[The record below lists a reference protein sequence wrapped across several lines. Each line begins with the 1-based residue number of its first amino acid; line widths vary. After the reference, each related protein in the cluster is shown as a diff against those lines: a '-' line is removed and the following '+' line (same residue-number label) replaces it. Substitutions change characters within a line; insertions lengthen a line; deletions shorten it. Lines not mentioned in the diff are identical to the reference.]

1 MTLKHFFQL
10 IGCIALCQVAGLIG
24 TIFTID
30 AIPTWYAGLIKPA
43 LNPPS
48 WIFGPVWTILYTL
61 MGIAIY
67 LVLQKHWY
75 RKEVKLA
82 VYIFS
87 VQLLLNALWS
97 PVFFGAQKLGLAL
110 VIIALMWVSIV
121 ATIIAFY
128 KVRKG
133 AAYLLIPYLAWVS
146 FATYLNFALWRLN

>member
-10 IGCIALCQVAGLIG
+10 IGCIVLCQVAGLIG

-61 MGIAIY
+61 MGIALY

-75 RKEVKLA
+75 RKEVKVA

-128 KVRKG
+128 KVRKR